1 MSFSDDGAF
10 MGKIG
15 GTGSQLSRILRH
27 YSTRDRRKL
36 KFVAC
41 AQVILSFLDL
51 LGVAMIGALGAL
63 TVVGIQSK
71 SPGNRVSAFLEF
83 VHLSNF
89 SFRTQAAILA
99 VVAVSLMVLRSFLS
113 VYLNKKIL
121 FFISLRTAKISGQM
135 ADRLM
140 NEPLSVIKS
149 QSTQQRLFE
158 LTSGISGIGIGIVG
172 PLLQTLGDLSLLI
185 ILVVGLLSV
194 DVLMTVLAFV
204 IFSSFAA
211 LGYYFSRRKIGEAAK
226 LNTELSISSS
236 EKIVSLISM
245 YREYY
250 LRDSLKS
257 VVNRF
262 EEERLALAKYSS
274 SLNFYPSVPKYF
286 LETSIFVAV
295 LALGAFQFSRLDA
308 PQAISTLAI
317 FLAAAS
323 RIAPASL
330 RIQQSLVGIRNN
342 IDMCLPAI
350 ELNEL
355 LSSQARSNKVSTIDV
370 IEKSSKEIERFDL
383 SINIKSFAFGGE
395 SNFKLRDI
403 YVEIPE
409 GSSLAIVGPS
419 GSGKST
425 LVDLILGFLSSQ
437 DSKILIGGETAI
449 SLIRN
454 KPGIIGYVPQEI
466 PVLNGSIAEN
476 ISLSSDTNDARVL
489 EVLKN
494 SELKEFVDS
503 LSKGMFSIIGDRGMA
518 LSGGQRQRVGL
529 ARALYTNPK
538 LLVMDE
544 ATSAL
549 DAVTESN
556 IAESL
561 KSLCGQVTTIVVA
574 HRLSTVRAADK
585 ILYLEN
591 GRAAAI
597 GNFEEVRRAV
607 PDFDQQA
614 KLMGL

>member
-15 GTGSQLSRILRH
+15 GTGSQLSRILRL

-36 KFVAC
+36 RFVAC

-194 DVLMTVLAFV
+194 DVLMTLLAFV
-204 IFSSFAA
+204 IFSSIAA
-211 LGYYFSRRKIGEAAK
+211 LGYHFSRRKIGEAAK

-236 EKIVSLISM
+236 EKIVNLISM

-262 EEERLALAKYSS
+262 EEERLTLAKYSS

-286 LETSIFVAV
+286 LETSIFVTV
-295 LALGAFQFSRLDA
+295 LVLGAFQFARLDA

-355 LSSQARSNKVSTIDV
+355 LTSHAGSYKESTIDV
-370 IEKSSKEIERFDL
+370 IEKSSEETEHFNL
-383 SINIKSFAFGGE
+383 SINIKNFAFGGE
-395 SNFKLRDI
+395 SNFKLQDI
-403 YVEIPE
+403 FIEIPE

-425 LVDLILGFLSSQ
+425 LVDLILGFLSPQ
-437 DSKILIGGETAI
+437 DSKILIGGKTAI

-454 KPGIIGYVPQEI
+454 RPGIIGYVPQEI

-476 ISLSSDTNDARVL
+476 ISLSRETNDARVL

-503 LSKGMFSIIGDRGMA
+503 LSKGMHAIIGDRGMA

-561 KSLCGQVTTIVVA
+561 KSLRGQVTTIVVA
-574 HRLSTVRAADK
+574 HRLSTVRSADI

>member
-1 MSFSDDGAF
+1 